1 MYRCHSSSWSQETS
15 YIQSV
20 CRDAAPVPVSSD
32 IMDVVIVP
40 SRLSPDKMAA
50 GGGGVA
56 GTPQAEILL

>member
-20 CRDAAPVPVSSD
+20 CRDATPVPVSSD

-40 SRLSPDKMAA
+40 TRLSGDKMAG

-56 GTPQAEILL
+56 ATLQAEILL

>member
-15 YIQSV
+15 YLQPV

-40 SRLSPDKMAA
+40 SRLSADKMAA

-56 GTPQAEILL
+56 ATLQAEILL